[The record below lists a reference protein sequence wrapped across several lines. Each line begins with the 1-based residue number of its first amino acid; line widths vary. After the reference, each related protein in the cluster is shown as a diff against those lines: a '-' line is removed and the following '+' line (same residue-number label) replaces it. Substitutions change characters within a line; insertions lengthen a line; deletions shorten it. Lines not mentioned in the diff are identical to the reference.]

1 MDSYYM
7 SNKANIQYV
16 IISVE
21 YCHLNI
27 KLRESVWMCAC
38 VYVVYF
44 NWKCLF
50 NNINYIAVY
59 KVI

>member
-21 YCHLNI
+21 HFHLNI
-27 KLRESVWMCAC
+27 KLRESVWMRAC

-50 NNINYIAVY
+50 NNINYIPVY

>member
-1 MDSYYM
+1 M

-50 NNINYIAVY
+50 NNINYITVY